1 MKKLDIVRPRC
12 RSLKSKILRGK
23 LSLFDL
29 FGACSTL
36 DSPQFWDWESLRWVR
51 VWKLIDQ
58 FIGHVFIFHI
68 IRPLSFLLLHRLI
81 LLSGHSD
88 FAIWV
93 SSNHQ
98 TWRLEI
104 TWSHHQKRDIHRLTM
119 VDSSNSLGHRDRAPM
134 FKPFLG
140 FPVGIPNPWVSIN
153 TQHVR
158 WLKHVYE
165 LTHNFHDILK
175 ASFVCGWP
183 ILCGFLDES
192 PHFKVRRLLLEAL
205 QISAAQ
211 ISHMGCSTFTSRDWL
226 QAIVFQWVAS
236 SHAGVIIQM
245 VIVI

>member
-29 FGACSTL
+29 FGACCTL

-158 WLKHVYE
+158 WLKHVYWANIIFM
-165 LTHNFHDILK
+165 TSWK
-175 ASFVCGWP
+175 QASFVDDQFSVDFWMKALISKCGVCWRRYRSQP
-183 ILCGFLDES
+183 LRFATWGAALS
-192 PHFKVRRLLLEAL
+192 PPAIDCKRLLFNE
-205 QISAAQ
+205 
-211 ISHMGCSTFTSRDWL
+211 WL
-226 QAIVFQWVAS
+226 PAMQ
-236 SHAGVIIQM
+236 GL
-245 VIVI
+245 